1 MENKERQ
8 ILSEIM
14 DMMASIRSQ
23 LEILDAKMAQLQ
35 LAVGQEDAD
44 ETPIDLDI
52 DDFMD
57 DPVVPAVSLVT
68 QDEQVEVE
76 PVKIS
81 DEPSEVADE
90 QVPVSEDRTEGQEEL
105 QETEEVI
112 DELVEVAEE
121 SVEVVEEVRQEEAV
135 EDLPDD
141 DLPFGDIS
149 PDAAAA
155 AEDEE
160 EDDDDL
166 PIFAAPEQVPPVVK
180 VEQKVKQAVIDS
192 MTDRQAWRTDMPGTQ
207 VRDIRSA
214 ISLNDRILFI
224 NMLFDQDPMAFQDA
238 LTRINQMASLAEVVD
253 YIVAER
259 PEWDLESETVYRFMM
274 AVRRKVR

>member
-149 PDAAAA
+149 SDY
-155 AEDEE
+155 E
-160 EDDDDL
+160 EDADTDADDL
-166 PIFAAPEQVPPVVK
+166 PIFASPEQVPPVVK

>member
-149 PDAAAA
+149 SDY
-155 AEDEE
+155 E
-160 EDDDDL
+160 EDADTDADDL